1 MTTRIRDELER
12 SWWPKNNNEMS
23 IRMTPLRALAE
34 NAKGV
39 LAETKK
45 FLDEDDDKDEEES
58 SIIDRAMLKEIE
70 RVAGEMR
77 SEKEDVELSFYYH
90 GDEEEEEDA
99 VSSSS
104 SLSERKKRNTFAEK
118 FLGGCFP
125 GGVEVKKNVSRCS
138 ATAAAALRIRVFDR
152 FSSSSSSSFEPYAK
166 KKKEEEAEEEEK
178 WMTDAIEFIEK
189 ARKSNAFLIIENCE
203 TEEKAREIRAELYSG
218 AMAFSAKRS
227 EEEEFVFCLEGGIV
241 LEDEEKGAN
250 ATSIQGGEEKKE
262 NGKKKKNEGGG
273 LFASGSEDSDSLSS
287 DEEDVA
293 RIERLSINNINDRD
307 IATCKRA
314 QANISNAFRAM
325 CLERAERYALRYAPM
340 RERIYA
346 KLKEKAKAKKKEE
359 KEKKNYQQK
368 RFDVSNDEPVRMPA
382 NASSPLV
389 KKSNFQIIENNN
401 ELASAKKDGGPGVMS
416 FLDWMGGNG
425 NDEVPLSEQK
435 GISYQSKADAAR
447 IKALEAALREL
458 NPDHP
463 LLMFCPAPK
472 T

>member
-12 SWWPKNNNEMS
+12 SWPKNNSEMMMK
-23 IRMTPLRALAE
+23 MTPLRALAE
-34 NAKGV
+34 NAERV

-45 FLDEDDDKDEEES
+45 FLDEFDEDGIKDDDKD
-58 SIIDRAMLKEIE
+58 IDRARKEIE
-70 RVAGEMR
+70 QLAGEMR

-90 GDEEEEEDA
+90 GDEEEEEEDA

-125 GGVEVKKNVSRCS
+125 GGVEVKKNVA

-152 FSSSSSSSFEPYAK
+152 FSSSSSSSE
-166 KKKEEEAEEEEK
+166 EEEEK

-250 ATSIQGGEEKKE
+250 ATYIQEGEEKKE
-262 NGKKKKNEGGG
+262 NGKNKKNEGGG

-293 RIERLSINNINDRD
+293 RIERLSINSINDRD

-325 CLERAERYALRYAPM
+325 CLERAESIALRYAPM

-359 KEKKNYQQK
+359 KEKKNNQQK

-401 ELASAKKDGGPGVMS
+401 ELASAKKDGPGVMS
-416 FLDWMGGNG
+416 FLDWMGGDG

>member
-12 SWWPKNNNEMS
+12 SWPKNNNEMMMK
-23 IRMTPLRALAE
+23 MTPLRALAE
-34 NAKGV
+34 NAKRV

-45 FLDEDDDKDEEES
+45 FLDEFDEDGIKDDDKD
-58 SIIDRAMLKEIE
+58 IDRARKEIE
-70 RVAGEMR
+70 QLAGEMR

-99 VSSSS
+99 LSSSS
-104 SLSERKKRNTFAEK
+104 SLSERKKRNTFVEK

-125 GGVEVKKNVSRCS
+125 GGVEVKKNVA

-152 FSSSSSSSFEPYAK
+152 FSSSSSSSS
-166 KKKEEEAEEEEK
+166 EEEEK

-189 ARKSNAFLIIENCE
+189 ARKSNAFLIIENCK

-218 AMAFSAKRS
+218 AMAFSARRS

-262 NGKKKKNEGGG
+262 NGKNKKNEGGG

-293 RIERLSINNINDRD
+293 RIERLSINSINDRD

-325 CLERAERYALRYAPM
+325 CLERAESIALRYAPM

-359 KEKKNYQQK
+359 KEKKSNQQK

-401 ELASAKKDGGPGVMS
+401 ELASAKKDGPGVMS
-416 FLDWMGGNG
+416 FLDWMGGDG

>member
-1 MTTRIRDELER
+1 
-12 SWWPKNNNEMS
+12 
-23 IRMTPLRALAE
+23 
-34 NAKGV
+34 
-39 LAETKK
+39 
-45 FLDEDDDKDEEES
+45 
-58 SIIDRAMLKEIE
+58 
-70 RVAGEMR
+70 
-77 SEKEDVELSFYYH
+77 
-90 GDEEEEEDA
+90 
-99 VSSSS
+99 
-104 SLSERKKRNTFAEK
+104 
-118 FLGGCFP
+118 
-125 GGVEVKKNVSRCS
+125 
-138 ATAAAALRIRVFDR
+138 
-152 FSSSSSSSFEPYAK
+152 
-166 KKKEEEAEEEEK
+166 
-178 WMTDAIEFIEK
+178 
-189 ARKSNAFLIIENCE
+189 
-203 TEEKAREIRAELYSG
+203 
-218 AMAFSAKRS
+218 
-227 EEEEFVFCLEGGIV
+227 
-241 LEDEEKGAN
+241 
-250 ATSIQGGEEKKE
+250 
-262 NGKKKKNEGGG
+262 
-273 LFASGSEDSDSLSS
+273 LSS

-307 IATCKRA
+307 IATRKRA

-325 CLERAERYALRYAPM
+325 CLERAESIALRYAPM

-359 KEKKNYQQK
+359 KEKKNNQQK

-401 ELASAKKDGGPGVMS
+401 ELASAKKDGPGVMS
-416 FLDWMGGNG
+416 FLDWMGGDG

>member
-12 SWWPKNNNEMS
+12 SWPKNNNEMMMK
-23 IRMTPLRALAE
+23 MTPLRALAE
-34 NAKGV
+34 NAKRV

-45 FLDEDDDKDEEES
+45 FLDEFDEDGIKDDDKD
-58 SIIDRAMLKEIE
+58 IDRARKEIE
-70 RVAGEMR
+70 QLAGEMR

-125 GGVEVKKNVSRCS
+125 GGVEVKKNVA

-152 FSSSSSSSFEPYAK
+152 FSSSSSSSE
-166 KKKEEEAEEEEK
+166 EEEEK

-262 NGKKKKNEGGG
+262 NGKNKKNEGGG

-293 RIERLSINNINDRD
+293 RIERLSINSINDRD

-325 CLERAERYALRYAPM
+325 CLERAESIALRYAPM

-359 KEKKNYQQK
+359 KEKKSNQQK

-401 ELASAKKDGGPGVMS
+401 ELASAKKDGPGVMS
-416 FLDWMGGNG
+416 FLDWMGGDG

>member
-1 MTTRIRDELER
+1 M
-12 SWWPKNNNEMS
+12 K
-23 IRMTPLRALAE
+23 MTPLRALAE
-34 NAKGV
+34 NAKRV

-45 FLDEDDDKDEEES
+45 FLDEFDEDGIKDDDKD
-58 SIIDRAMLKEIE
+58 IDRARKEIE
-70 RVAGEMR
+70 QLAGEMR

-99 VSSSS
+99 LSSSS

-125 GGVEVKKNVSRCS
+125 GGVEVKKNVA

-152 FSSSSSSSFEPYAK
+152 FSSSSSSSE
-166 KKKEEEAEEEEK
+166 EEEEK

-189 ARKSNAFLIIENCE
+189 ARKSNAFLIIENCG

-262 NGKKKKNEGGG
+262 NGKNKKNEGGG

-293 RIERLSINNINDRD
+293 RIERLSINSINDRD

-325 CLERAERYALRYAPM
+325 CLERAESIALRYAPM

-359 KEKKNYQQK
+359 KEKKSNQQK

-401 ELASAKKDGGPGVMS
+401 ELASAKKDGPGVMS
-416 FLDWMGGNG
+416 FLDWMGGDG

>member
-12 SWWPKNNNEMS
+12 SWPKNNNKMMMK
-23 IRMTPLRALAE
+23 MTPLRALAE
-34 NAKGV
+34 NAKRV

-45 FLDEDDDKDEEES
+45 FLDEFDEDGIKDDDKD
-58 SIIDRAMLKEIE
+58 IDRARKEIE
-70 RVAGEMR
+70 QLAGEMR

-125 GGVEVKKNVSRCS
+125 GGVEVKKNVA

-152 FSSSSSSSFEPYAK
+152 FSSSSSS
-166 KKKEEEAEEEEK
+166 EEEEEEK

-189 ARKSNAFLIIENCE
+189 ARKSNAFLIIENCG

-250 ATSIQGGEEKKE
+250 ATYIQEAEEKKE
-262 NGKKKKNEGGG
+262 NGKNKNKNEGGG

-359 KEKKNYQQK
+359 KEKKNNQQK

-389 KKSNFQIIENNN
+389 KKSNFQIIENYN

-416 FLDWMGGNG
+416 FLDWMGGDG

>member
-12 SWWPKNNNEMS
+12 SWPKNNNEMMMK
-23 IRMTPLRALAE
+23 MTPLRALAE
-34 NAKGV
+34 NAKRV

-45 FLDEDDDKDEEES
+45 FLDEFDEDGIKDDDKD
-58 SIIDRAMLKEIE
+58 IDRARKEIE
-70 RVAGEMR
+70 QLAGEMR

-125 GGVEVKKNVSRCS
+125 GGVEVKKNVA

-152 FSSSSSSSFEPYAK
+152 FSSSSSS
-166 KKKEEEAEEEEK
+166 EEEEEEK

-189 ARKSNAFLIIENCE
+189 ARKSNAFLIIENCK

-218 AMAFSAKRS
+218 AMAFSARRS

-250 ATSIQGGEEKKE
+250 ATYIQEGEEKKE
-262 NGKKKKNEGGG
+262 NGKNKKNEGGG
-273 LFASGSEDSDSLSS
+273 LFAAGSEDSDSLSS

-293 RIERLSINNINDRD
+293 RIERLSINSINDRD

-325 CLERAERYALRYAPM
+325 CLERAESIALRYAPM

-359 KEKKNYQQK
+359 KEKKSNQQK

-401 ELASAKKDGGPGVMS
+401 ELASAKKDGPGVMS
-416 FLDWMGGNG
+416 FLDWMGGDG

>member
-1 MTTRIRDELER
+1 M
-12 SWWPKNNNEMS
+12 
-23 IRMTPLRALAE
+23 
-34 NAKGV
+34 
-39 LAETKK
+39 
-45 FLDEDDDKDEEES
+45 
-58 SIIDRAMLKEIE
+58 
-70 RVAGEMR
+70 
-77 SEKEDVELSFYYH
+77 
-90 GDEEEEEDA
+90 
-99 VSSSS
+99 
-104 SLSERKKRNTFAEK
+104 
-118 FLGGCFP
+118 
-125 GGVEVKKNVSRCS
+125 KKNVA

-152 FSSSSSSSFEPYAK
+152 FSSSSS
-166 KKKEEEAEEEEK
+166 EEEEEEEK

-262 NGKKKKNEGGG
+262 NGKNKKNEGGG

-325 CLERAERYALRYAPM
+325 CLERAESIALRYAPM

-359 KEKKNYQQK
+359 KEKKNNQQK

-401 ELASAKKDGGPGVMS
+401 ELASAKKDGPGVMS
-416 FLDWMGGNG
+416 FLDWMGGDG

>member
-12 SWWPKNNNEMS
+12 SWPKNNNEMMMK
-23 IRMTPLRALAE
+23 MTPLRALAE
-34 NAKGV
+34 NAKRV

-45 FLDEDDDKDEEES
+45 FLDEFDEDGIKDDDKD
-58 SIIDRAMLKEIE
+58 IDRARKEIE
-70 RVAGEMR
+70 QLAGEMR

-99 VSSSS
+99 LSSSS

-125 GGVEVKKNVSRCS
+125 GGVEVKKNVA
-138 ATAAAALRIRVFDR
+138 ATATAALRIRVFDR
-152 FSSSSSSSFEPYAK
+152 FSSSSSSSE
-166 KKKEEEAEEEEK
+166 EEEEK

-262 NGKKKKNEGGG
+262 NGKNKKNEGGG

-293 RIERLSINNINDRD
+293 RIERLSINSINDRD

-325 CLERAERYALRYAPM
+325 CLERAESIALRYAPM

-359 KEKKNYQQK
+359 KEKKSNQQK

-401 ELASAKKDGGPGVMS
+401 ELASAKKDGPGVMS
-416 FLDWMGGNG
+416 FLDWMGGDG

>member
-12 SWWPKNNNEMS
+12 SWPKNNNEMMMK
-23 IRMTPLRALAE
+23 MTPLRALAE
-34 NAKGV
+34 NAKRV

-45 FLDEDDDKDEEES
+45 FLDEFDEDGIKDDDKD
-58 SIIDRAMLKEIE
+58 IDRARKEIE
-70 RVAGEMR
+70 QLAGEMR

-104 SLSERKKRNTFAEK
+104 SLSERKKRNTFVEK

-125 GGVEVKKNVSRCS
+125 GGVEVKKNVA

-152 FSSSSSSSFEPYAK
+152 FSSSSSSS
-166 KKKEEEAEEEEK
+166 EEEGEK
-178 WMTDAIEFIEK
+178 WMTDAIEFIKK

-203 TEEKAREIRAELYSG
+203 TEEKAREIRAELYSC

-262 NGKKKKNEGGG
+262 NGKNKKNEGGG

-293 RIERLSINNINDRD
+293 RIERLSINSINDRD

-325 CLERAERYALRYAPM
+325 CLERAESIALRYAPM

-359 KEKKNYQQK
+359 KEKKSNQQK

-401 ELASAKKDGGPGVMS
+401 ELASAKKDGPGVMS
-416 FLDWMGGNG
+416 FLDWMGGDG

>member
-12 SWWPKNNNEMS
+12 SWPKNNNEMMMK
-23 IRMTPLRALAE
+23 MTPLRALAE
-34 NAKGV
+34 NAKRV

-45 FLDEDDDKDEEES
+45 FLDEFDEDGIKDDDKD
-58 SIIDRAMLKEIE
+58 IDRARKEIE
-70 RVAGEMR
+70 QLAGEMR

-90 GDEEEEEDA
+90 GEEEEEDA
-99 VSSSS
+99 LSSSS

-125 GGVEVKKNVSRCS
+125 GGVEVKKNVA
-138 ATAAAALRIRVFDR
+138 ATATAALRIRVFDR
-152 FSSSSSSSFEPYAK
+152 FSSSSSSSS
-166 KKKEEEAEEEEK
+166 EEEEK

-250 ATSIQGGEEKKE
+250 ATYIQGGEEKKE

-325 CLERAERYALRYAPM
+325 CLERAESIALRYAPM

-359 KEKKNYQQK
+359 KEKKNNQQK

-401 ELASAKKDGGPGVMS
+401 ELASAKKDGPGVMS
-416 FLDWMGGNG
+416 FLDWMGGDG

>member
-12 SWWPKNNNEMS
+12 SWPKNNSEMMMK
-23 IRMTPLRALAE
+23 MTPLRALAE
-34 NAKGV
+34 NAKRV

-45 FLDEDDDKDEEES
+45 FLDEFDEDGIKDDDKD
-58 SIIDRAMLKEIE
+58 IDRARKEIE
-70 RVAGEMR
+70 QLAGEMR

-99 VSSSS
+99 LSSSS

-125 GGVEVKKNVSRCS
+125 GGVEVKKNVA

-152 FSSSSSSSFEPYAK
+152 FSSSSSSSE
-166 KKKEEEAEEEEK
+166 EEEEK

-189 ARKSNAFLIIENCE
+189 ARKSNAFLIIENCG

-250 ATSIQGGEEKKE
+250 ATYIQEGEEKKE
-262 NGKKKKNEGGG
+262 NGKNKKNEGGG

-293 RIERLSINNINDRD
+293 RIERLSINNINDNNINDRD

-325 CLERAERYALRYAPM
+325 CLERAESIALRYAPM

-359 KEKKNYQQK
+359 KEKKNNQQK

-401 ELASAKKDGGPGVMS
+401 ELASAKKDGPGVMS
-416 FLDWMGGNG
+416 FLDWMGGDG

>member
-12 SWWPKNNNEMS
+12 SWPKNNNEMMMK
-23 IRMTPLRALAE
+23 MTPLRALAE
-34 NAKGV
+34 NAKRV

-45 FLDEDDDKDEEES
+45 FLDEFDEDGIKDDDKD
-58 SIIDRAMLKEIE
+58 IDRARKEIE
-70 RVAGEMR
+70 QLAGEMR

-125 GGVEVKKNVSRCS
+125 GGVEVKKNVA

-152 FSSSSSSSFEPYAK
+152 FSSSSS
-166 KKKEEEAEEEEK
+166 EEEEEEEK

-189 ARKSNAFLIIENCE
+189 ARKSNAFLIIENCG

-218 AMAFSAKRS
+218 AMAFSARRS

-262 NGKKKKNEGGG
+262 NGKNKKNEGGG

-325 CLERAERYALRYAPM
+325 CLERAESIALRYAPM

-359 KEKKNYQQK
+359 KEKKSNQQK

-401 ELASAKKDGGPGVMS
+401 ELASAKKDGPGVMS
-416 FLDWMGGNG
+416 FLDWMGGDG

>member
-12 SWWPKNNNEMS
+12 SWPKNNNEMMMK
-23 IRMTPLRALAE
+23 MTPLRALAE
-34 NAKGV
+34 NAKRV

-45 FLDEDDDKDEEES
+45 FLDEFDEDGIKDDDKD
-58 SIIDRAMLKEIE
+58 IDRARKEIE
-70 RVAGEMR
+70 QLAGEMR

-125 GGVEVKKNVSRCS
+125 GGVEVKKNVA

-152 FSSSSSSSFEPYAK
+152 FSSSSS
-166 KKKEEEAEEEEK
+166 EEEEEEEK

-262 NGKKKKNEGGG
+262 NGKNKKNEGGG

-293 RIERLSINNINDRD
+293 RIERLSINSINDRD

-325 CLERAERYALRYAPM
+325 CLERAESIALRYAPM

-359 KEKKNYQQK
+359 KEKKSNQQK

-401 ELASAKKDGGPGVMS
+401 ELASAKKDGPGVMS
-416 FLDWMGGNG
+416 FLDWMGGDG

>member
-12 SWWPKNNNEMS
+12 SWPKNNNEMMMK
-23 IRMTPLRALAE
+23 MTPLRALAE
-34 NAKGV
+34 NAKRV

-45 FLDEDDDKDEEES
+45 FLDEFDEDGIKDDDKD
-58 SIIDRAMLKEIE
+58 IDRARKEIE
-70 RVAGEMR
+70 QLAGEMR

-104 SLSERKKRNTFAEK
+104 SLSERKKRNAFAEK

-125 GGVEVKKNVSRCS
+125 GGVEVKKNVA

-152 FSSSSSSSFEPYAK
+152 FSSSSS
-166 KKKEEEAEEEEK
+166 EEEEEEEK

-189 ARKSNAFLIIENCE
+189 ARKSNAFLIIENCG
-203 TEEKAREIRAELYSG
+203 TEEKAREIRAELYSC

-262 NGKKKKNEGGG
+262 NGKNKKNEGGG

-293 RIERLSINNINDRD
+293 RIERLSINSINDRD

-325 CLERAERYALRYAPM
+325 CLERAESIALRYAPM

-359 KEKKNYQQK
+359 KEKKSNQQK

-401 ELASAKKDGGPGVMS
+401 ELASAKKDGPGVMS
-416 FLDWMGGNG
+416 FLDWMGGDG

>member
-12 SWWPKNNNEMS
+12 SWPKNNNEMMMK
-23 IRMTPLRALAE
+23 MTPLRALAE
-34 NAKGV
+34 NAKRV

-45 FLDEDDDKDEEES
+45 FLDEFDEDGIKDDDKD
-58 SIIDRAMLKEIE
+58 IDRARKEIE
-70 RVAGEMR
+70 QLAGEMR

-99 VSSSS
+99 LSSSS

-125 GGVEVKKNVSRCS
+125 GGVEVKKNVA

-152 FSSSSSSSFEPYAK
+152 FSSSSS
-166 KKKEEEAEEEEK
+166 EEEEEEEK

-262 NGKKKKNEGGG
+262 NGKNKKNEGGG

-287 DEEDVA
+287 DGEDVA

-325 CLERAERYALRYAPM
+325 CLERAESIALRYAPM

-359 KEKKNYQQK
+359 KEKKSNQQK

-401 ELASAKKDGGPGVMS
+401 ELASAKKDGPGVMS
-416 FLDWMGGNG
+416 FLDWMGGDG

>member
-1 MTTRIRDELER
+1 MR
-12 SWWPKNNNEMS
+12 SK
-23 IRMTPLRALAE
+23 T
-34 NAKGV
+34 KTK
-39 LAETKK
+39 TKK
-45 FLDEDDDKDEEES
+45 FLDEFDEDGIKDDDKD
-58 SIIDRAMLKEIE
+58 IDRARKEIE
-70 RVAGEMR
+70 RLAGEMR

-90 GDEEEEEDA
+90 GEEEEEDA
-99 VSSSS
+99 LSSSS

-125 GGVEVKKNVSRCS
+125 GGVEVKKNVA

-152 FSSSSSSSFEPYAK
+152 FSSSSS
-166 KKKEEEAEEEEK
+166 EEEEEEEK

-189 ARKSNAFLIIENCE
+189 ARKSNAFLIIENCG

-250 ATSIQGGEEKKE
+250 ATYIQEGEEKKE
-262 NGKKKKNEGGG
+262 NGKNQNKNEGGG

-314 QANISNAFRAM
+314 QANISNALRAM
-325 CLERAERYALRYAPM
+325 CLERAESIALRYAPM

-359 KEKKNYQQK
+359 KEKKNNQQK

-401 ELASAKKDGGPGVMS
+401 ELASAKKDGPGVMS
-416 FLDWMGGNG
+416 FLDWMGGDG

>member
-12 SWWPKNNNEMS
+12 SWPKNNNEMMMK
-23 IRMTPLRALAE
+23 MTPLRALAE
-34 NAKGV
+34 NAKRV

-45 FLDEDDDKDEEES
+45 FLDEFDEDGIKDDDKD
-58 SIIDRAMLKEIE
+58 IDRARKEIE
-70 RVAGEMR
+70 QLAGEMR

-104 SLSERKKRNTFAEK
+104 SLSERKKRNTFVEK

-125 GGVEVKKNVSRCS
+125 GGVEVKKNVA

-152 FSSSSSSSFEPYAK
+152 FSSSSSSSE
-166 KKKEEEAEEEEK
+166 EEEEK

-189 ARKSNAFLIIENCE
+189 ARKSNAFLIIENCK

-218 AMAFSAKRS
+218 AMAFSARRS

-262 NGKKKKNEGGG
+262 NGKNKKNEGGG

-293 RIERLSINNINDRD
+293 RIERLSINSINDRD

-325 CLERAERYALRYAPM
+325 CLERAESIALRYAPM

-359 KEKKNYQQK
+359 KEKKSNQQK

-401 ELASAKKDGGPGVMS
+401 ELASAKKDGPGVMS
-416 FLDWMGGNG
+416 FLDWMGGDG

>member
-12 SWWPKNNNEMS
+12 SWPKNNNEMMMK
-23 IRMTPLRALAE
+23 MTPLRALAE
-34 NAKGV
+34 NAKRV

-45 FLDEDDDKDEEES
+45 FLDEFDEDGIKDDDKD
-58 SIIDRAMLKEIE
+58 IDRARKEIE
-70 RVAGEMR
+70 QLAGEMR

-125 GGVEVKKNVSRCS
+125 GGVEVKKNVA

-152 FSSSSSSSFEPYAK
+152 FSSSSSSSE
-166 KKKEEEAEEEEK
+166 EEEEK

-250 ATSIQGGEEKKE
+250 ATYIQEGEEKKE
-262 NGKKKKNEGGG
+262 NGKNKKNEGGG

-293 RIERLSINNINDRD
+293 RIERLSINSINDRD

-325 CLERAERYALRYAPM
+325 CLERAESIALRYAPM

-359 KEKKNYQQK
+359 KEKKSNQQK

-401 ELASAKKDGGPGVMS
+401 ELASAKKDGPGVMS
-416 FLDWMGGNG
+416 FLDWMGGDG

>member
-1 MTTRIRDELER
+1 MM
-12 SWWPKNNNEMS
+12 K
-23 IRMTPLRALAE
+23 MTPLRALAE
-34 NAKGV
+34 NAKRV

-45 FLDEDDDKDEEES
+45 FLDEFDEDGIKDDDKD
-58 SIIDRAMLKEIE
+58 IDRARKEIE
-70 RVAGEMR
+70 QLAGEMR

-99 VSSSS
+99 LSSSS

-125 GGVEVKKNVSRCS
+125 GGVEVKKNVA

-152 FSSSSSSSFEPYAK
+152 FSSSSSSSE
-166 KKKEEEAEEEEK
+166 EEEEK

-189 ARKSNAFLIIENCE
+189 ARKSNAFLIIENCG

-250 ATSIQGGEEKKE
+250 ATYIQEGEEKKE
-262 NGKKKKNEGGG
+262 NGKNKKNEGGG
-273 LFASGSEDSDSLSS
+273 LFAAGSEDSDSLSS

-325 CLERAERYALRYAPM
+325 CLERAESIALRYAPM

-359 KEKKNYQQK
+359 KEKKNNQQK

-389 KKSNFQIIENNN
+389 KRVTFRSSRTITNWRLRKKTAP
-401 ELASAKKDGGPGVMS
+401 AS
-416 FLDWMGGNG
+416 
-425 NDEVPLSEQK
+425 
-435 GISYQSKADAAR
+435 
-447 IKALEAALREL
+447 
-458 NPDHP
+458 
-463 LLMFCPAPK
+463 
-472 T
+472 

>member
-12 SWWPKNNNEMS
+12 SWPKNNNEMMMK
-23 IRMTPLRALAE
+23 MTPLRALAE
-34 NAKGV
+34 NAKRV

-45 FLDEDDDKDEEES
+45 FLDEFDEDGIKDDDKD
-58 SIIDRAMLKEIE
+58 IDRARKEIE
-70 RVAGEMR
+70 QLAGEMR

-104 SLSERKKRNTFAEK
+104 SLSERKKRNTFVEK

-125 GGVEVKKNVSRCS
+125 GGVEVKKNVA

-152 FSSSSSSSFEPYAK
+152 FSSSSSSSS
-166 KKKEEEAEEEEK
+166 EEEEK

-262 NGKKKKNEGGG
+262 NGKNKKNEGGG

-325 CLERAERYALRYAPM
+325 CLERAESIALRYAPM

-359 KEKKNYQQK
+359 KEKKSNQQK

-401 ELASAKKDGGPGVMS
+401 ELASAKKDGPGVMS
-416 FLDWMGGNG
+416 FLDWMGGDG

>member
-12 SWWPKNNNEMS
+12 SWPKNNNEMMMK
-23 IRMTPLRALAE
+23 MTPLRALAE
-34 NAKGV
+34 NAKRV

-45 FLDEDDDKDEEES
+45 FLDEFDEDGIKDDDKD
-58 SIIDRAMLKEIE
+58 IDRARKEIE
-70 RVAGEMR
+70 QLAGEMR

-125 GGVEVKKNVSRCS
+125 GGVEVKKNVA

-152 FSSSSSSSFEPYAK
+152 FSSSSSSSS
-166 KKKEEEAEEEEK
+166 EEEEK

-250 ATSIQGGEEKKE
+250 ATYIQGGEEKKE
-262 NGKKKKNEGGG
+262 NGKKKKKKKNEGGG

-325 CLERAERYALRYAPM
+325 CLERAESIALRYAPM

-359 KEKKNYQQK
+359 KEKKSNQQK

-401 ELASAKKDGGPGVMS
+401 ELASAKKDGPGVMS
-416 FLDWMGGNG
+416 FLDWMGGDG

>member
-12 SWWPKNNNEMS
+12 SWPKNNNEMMMK
-23 IRMTPLRALAE
+23 MTPLRALAE
-34 NAKGV
+34 NAKRV

-45 FLDEDDDKDEEES
+45 FLDEFDEDGIKDDDKD
-58 SIIDRAMLKEIE
+58 IDRARKEIE
-70 RVAGEMR
+70 QLAGEMR

-125 GGVEVKKNVSRCS
+125 GGVEVKKNVA

-152 FSSSSSSSFEPYAK
+152 FSSSSSSSS
-166 KKKEEEAEEEEK
+166 EEEEK

-250 ATSIQGGEEKKE
+250 ATYIQGGEEKKE
-262 NGKKKKNEGGG
+262 NGKKKKKKNEGGG

-325 CLERAERYALRYAPM
+325 CLERAESIALRYAPM

-359 KEKKNYQQK
+359 KEKKSNQQK

-401 ELASAKKDGGPGVMS
+401 ELASAKKDGPGVMS
-416 FLDWMGGNG
+416 FLDWMGGDG

>member
-1 MTTRIRDELER
+1 M
-12 SWWPKNNNEMS
+12 K
-23 IRMTPLRALAE
+23 MTPLRALAE
-34 NAKGV
+34 NAKRV

-45 FLDEDDDKDEEES
+45 FLDEFDEDGIKDDDKD
-58 SIIDRAMLKEIE
+58 IDRARKEIE
-70 RVAGEMR
+70 QLAGEMR

-90 GDEEEEEDA
+90 GDEEEEDA

-125 GGVEVKKNVSRCS
+125 GGVEVKKNVA

-152 FSSSSSSSFEPYAK
+152 FSSSSSSSSE
-166 KKKEEEAEEEEK
+166 EEEEK

-189 ARKSNAFLIIENCE
+189 ARKSNAFLIIENCG
-203 TEEKAREIRAELYSG
+203 TEEKAREIRAELYSC

-250 ATSIQGGEEKKE
+250 ATYIQEGEEKKE
-262 NGKKKKNEGGG
+262 NGKNKKNEGGG

-293 RIERLSINNINDRD
+293 RIERLSINSINDRD

-325 CLERAERYALRYAPM
+325 CLERAESIALRYAPM

-359 KEKKNYQQK
+359 KEKKSNQQK

-401 ELASAKKDGGPGVMS
+401 ELASAKKDGPGVMS
-416 FLDWMGGNG
+416 FLDWMGGDG

>member
-12 SWWPKNNNEMS
+12 SWPKNNNEMMMK
-23 IRMTPLRALAE
+23 MTPLRALAE
-34 NAKGV
+34 NAKRV

-45 FLDEDDDKDEEES
+45 FLDEFDEDGIKDDDKD
-58 SIIDRAMLKEIE
+58 IDRARKEIE
-70 RVAGEMR
+70 QLAGEMR

-99 VSSSS
+99 LSSSS

-125 GGVEVKKNVSRCS
+125 GGVEVKKNVA

-152 FSSSSSSSFEPYAK
+152 FSSSSS
-166 KKKEEEAEEEEK
+166 EEEEEEEK

-262 NGKKKKNEGGG
+262 NGKNKKNEGGG

-293 RIERLSINNINDRD
+293 RIERLSINSINDRD

-325 CLERAERYALRYAPM
+325 CLERAESIALRYAPM

-359 KEKKNYQQK
+359 KEKKSNQQK

-401 ELASAKKDGGPGVMS
+401 ELASAKKDGPGVMS
-416 FLDWMGGNG
+416 FLDWMGGDG

>member
-12 SWWPKNNNEMS
+12 SWPKNNNEMMMK
-23 IRMTPLRALAE
+23 MTPLRALAE
-34 NAKGV
+34 NAKRV

-45 FLDEDDDKDEEES
+45 FLDEFDEDGIKDDDKD
-58 SIIDRAMLKEIE
+58 IDRARKEIE
-70 RVAGEMR
+70 QLAGEMR

-125 GGVEVKKNVSRCS
+125 GGVEVKKNVA

-152 FSSSSSSSFEPYAK
+152 FSSSSS
-166 KKKEEEAEEEEK
+166 EEEEEEEK

-189 ARKSNAFLIIENCE
+189 ARKSNAFLIIENCG

-218 AMAFSAKRS
+218 AMAFSARRS

-262 NGKKKKNEGGG
+262 NGKNKKNEGGG

-293 RIERLSINNINDRD
+293 RIERLSINSINDRD

-325 CLERAERYALRYAPM
+325 CLERAESIALRYAPM

-359 KEKKNYQQK
+359 KEKKSNQQK

-401 ELASAKKDGGPGVMS
+401 ELASAKKDGPGVMS
-416 FLDWMGGNG
+416 FLDWMGGDG

>member
-1 MTTRIRDELER
+1 
-12 SWWPKNNNEMS
+12 
-23 IRMTPLRALAE
+23 MTPLRALAE
-34 NAKGV
+34 NAKRV

-45 FLDEDDDKDEEES
+45 FLDEFDEDGIKDDDKD
-58 SIIDRAMLKEIE
+58 IDRARKEIE
-70 RVAGEMR
+70 QLAGEMR

-118 FLGGCFP
+118 FVGGCFP
-125 GGVEVKKNVSRCS
+125 GGVEVKKNVA
-138 ATAAAALRIRVFDR
+138 ATATAALRIRVFDR
-152 FSSSSSSSFEPYAK
+152 FSSSSSSSS
-166 KKKEEEAEEEEK
+166 EEEEK

-189 ARKSNAFLIIENCE
+189 ARKSNAFLIIENCK

-250 ATSIQGGEEKKE
+250 ATYIQGGEEKKE

-307 IATCKRA
+307 VATCKRA

-359 KEKKNYQQK
+359 KEKKSNQQK

-401 ELASAKKDGGPGVMS
+401 ELASAKKDGPGVMS
-416 FLDWMGGNG
+416 FLDWMGGDG

>member
-1 MTTRIRDELER
+1 
-12 SWWPKNNNEMS
+12 
-23 IRMTPLRALAE
+23 MTPLRALAE
-34 NAKGV
+34 NAKRV

-45 FLDEDDDKDEEES
+45 FLDEFDEDGIKDDDKD
-58 SIIDRAMLKEIE
+58 IDRARKEIE
-70 RVAGEMR
+70 QLAGEMR

-90 GDEEEEEDA
+90 GDEEEEEEDA

-125 GGVEVKKNVSRCS
+125 GGVEVKKNVA

-152 FSSSSSSSFEPYAK
+152 FSSSSSSSE
-166 KKKEEEAEEEEK
+166 EEEEK

-189 ARKSNAFLIIENCE
+189 ARKSNAFLIIENCG

-250 ATSIQGGEEKKE
+250 ATYIQEGEEKKE
-262 NGKKKKNEGGG
+262 NGKNKNKNEGGG

-293 RIERLSINNINDRD
+293 RIERLSINSINDRD

-325 CLERAERYALRYAPM
+325 CLERAESIALRYAPM

-359 KEKKNYQQK
+359 KEKKSNQQK

-401 ELASAKKDGGPGVMS
+401 ELASAKKDGPGVMS
-416 FLDWMGGNG
+416 FLDWMGGDG

>member
-1 MTTRIRDELER
+1 
-12 SWWPKNNNEMS
+12 
-23 IRMTPLRALAE
+23 
-34 NAKGV
+34 
-39 LAETKK
+39 
-45 FLDEDDDKDEEES
+45 
-58 SIIDRAMLKEIE
+58 
-70 RVAGEMR
+70 MR

-99 VSSSS
+99 LSSSS

-125 GGVEVKKNVSRCS
+125 GGVEVKKNVA

-152 FSSSSSSSFEPYAK
+152 FSSSSSSSE
-166 KKKEEEAEEEEK
+166 EEEEK

-250 ATSIQGGEEKKE
+250 ATYIQGGEEKKE

-273 LFASGSEDSDSLSS
+273 LFASGLEDSDSLSS

-325 CLERAERYALRYAPM
+325 CLERAESIALRYAPM

-359 KEKKNYQQK
+359 KEKKSNQQK

-389 KKSNFQIIENNN
+389 KKSNLQIIENNN
-401 ELASAKKDGGPGVMS
+401 ELASAKKDGPGVMS
-416 FLDWMGGNG
+416 FLDWMGGDG

>member
-12 SWWPKNNNEMS
+12 SWPKNNSEMMMK
-23 IRMTPLRALAE
+23 MTPLRALAE
-34 NAKGV
+34 NAKRV

-45 FLDEDDDKDEEES
+45 FLDEFDEDGIKDDDKD
-58 SIIDRAMLKEIE
+58 IDRARKEIE
-70 RVAGEMR
+70 QLAGEMR

-90 GDEEEEEDA
+90 GDEEEEEEDA

-125 GGVEVKKNVSRCS
+125 GGVEVKKNVA

-152 FSSSSSSSFEPYAK
+152 FSSSSSSSE
-166 KKKEEEAEEEEK
+166 EEEEK

-250 ATSIQGGEEKKE
+250 ATYIQEGEEKKE
-262 NGKKKKNEGGG
+262 NGKNKKNEGGG

-293 RIERLSINNINDRD
+293 RIERLSINSINDRD

-325 CLERAERYALRYAPM
+325 CLERAESIALRYAPM

-359 KEKKNYQQK
+359 KEKKNNQQK

-401 ELASAKKDGGPGVMS
+401 ELASAKKDGPGVMS
-416 FLDWMGGNG
+416 FLDWMGGDG

>member
-12 SWWPKNNNEMS
+12 SWPKNDNEMMMK
-23 IRMTPLRALAE
+23 MTPLRALAE
-34 NAKGV
+34 NAKRV

-45 FLDEDDDKDEEES
+45 FLDEFDEDGIKDDDKD
-58 SIIDRAMLKEIE
+58 IDRARKEIE
-70 RVAGEMR
+70 QLAGEMR

-90 GDEEEEEDA
+90 GEEEEQDA
-99 VSSSS
+99 LSSSS

-118 FLGGCFP
+118 FVGGCFP
-125 GGVEVKKNVSRCS
+125 GGVEVKKNVA

-152 FSSSSSSSFEPYAK
+152 FSSSSSSSE
-166 KKKEEEAEEEEK
+166 EEEEK

-189 ARKSNAFLIIENCE
+189 ARKSNAFLIIENCG

-262 NGKKKKNEGGG
+262 NGKNKKNEGGG

-293 RIERLSINNINDRD
+293 RIERLSINSINDRD

-325 CLERAERYALRYAPM
+325 CLERAESIALRYAPM

-359 KEKKNYQQK
+359 KEKKSNQQK

-401 ELASAKKDGGPGVMS
+401 ELASAKKDGPGVMS
-416 FLDWMGGNG
+416 FLDWMGGDG

>member
-12 SWWPKNNNEMS
+12 SWPKNNNEMMMK
-23 IRMTPLRALAE
+23 MTPLRALAE
-34 NAKGV
+34 NAKRV

-45 FLDEDDDKDEEES
+45 FLDEFDEDGIKDDDKD
-58 SIIDRAMLKEIE
+58 IDRARKEIE
-70 RVAGEMR
+70 QLAGEMR

-125 GGVEVKKNVSRCS
+125 GGVEVKKNVA
-138 ATAAAALRIRVFDR
+138 ATATAALRIRVFDR
-152 FSSSSSSSFEPYAK
+152 FSSSSSSSS
-166 KKKEEEAEEEEK
+166 EEEEK

-262 NGKKKKNEGGG
+262 NGKNKKNEGGG

-293 RIERLSINNINDRD
+293 RIERLSINSINDRD

-325 CLERAERYALRYAPM
+325 CLERAESIALRYAPM

-359 KEKKNYQQK
+359 KEKKNNQQK
-368 RFDVSNDEPVRMPA
+368 RLDVSNDEPVRMPA

-401 ELASAKKDGGPGVMS
+401 ELASAKKDGPGVMS
-416 FLDWMGGNG
+416 FLDWMGGDG

>member
-12 SWWPKNNNEMS
+12 SWPKNNNEMMMK
-23 IRMTPLRALAE
+23 MTPLRALAE
-34 NAKGV
+34 NAKRV

-45 FLDEDDDKDEEES
+45 FLDEFDEDGIKDDDKD
-58 SIIDRAMLKEIE
+58 IDRARKEIE
-70 RVAGEMR
+70 QLAGEMR

-104 SLSERKKRNTFAEK
+104 SLSERKKRNAFAEK

-125 GGVEVKKNVSRCS
+125 GGVEVKKNVA

-152 FSSSSSSSFEPYAK
+152 FSSSSSSSE
-166 KKKEEEAEEEEK
+166 EEEEK

-262 NGKKKKNEGGG
+262 NGKNKKNEGGG

-293 RIERLSINNINDRD
+293 RIERLSINSINDRD

-325 CLERAERYALRYAPM
+325 CLERAESIALRYAPM

-359 KEKKNYQQK
+359 KEKKSNQQK

-401 ELASAKKDGGPGVMS
+401 ELASAKKDGPGVMS
-416 FLDWMGGNG
+416 FLDWMGGDG

>member
-12 SWWPKNNNEMS
+12 SWPKNNNEMMMK
-23 IRMTPLRALAE
+23 MTPLRALAE
-34 NAKGV
+34 NAKRV

-45 FLDEDDDKDEEES
+45 FLDEFEEDGIKYDDKD
-58 SIIDRAMLKEIE
+58 IDRARKEIE
-70 RVAGEMR
+70 QLAGEMR

-104 SLSERKKRNTFAEK
+104 SLSERKKRNTFVEK

-125 GGVEVKKNVSRCS
+125 GGVEVKKNVA

-152 FSSSSSSSFEPYAK
+152 FSSSSSSSS
-166 KKKEEEAEEEEK
+166 EEEEK

-189 ARKSNAFLIIENCE
+189 ARKSNAFLIIENCK

-218 AMAFSAKRS
+218 AMAFSARRS

-250 ATSIQGGEEKKE
+250 ATSIQGGEEKNE
-262 NGKKKKNEGGG
+262 NGKNKKNEGGG

-293 RIERLSINNINDRD
+293 RIERLSINSINDRD

-325 CLERAERYALRYAPM
+325 CLERAESIALRYAPM

-359 KEKKNYQQK
+359 KEKKSNQQK

-401 ELASAKKDGGPGVMS
+401 ELASAKKDGPGVMS
-416 FLDWMGGNG
+416 FLDWMGGDG